1 MNDQAHNLRKL
12 VQSKYSSSSQI
23 RETVVNAS
31 MDMDVNDIRKSRIIA
46 ITSGKGG
53 VGKTNLTVN
62 LAIALSMLGKRVL
75 IIDADL
81 GMANV
86 DVILGTSSKYSLL
99 NLMEDDISIGDVI
112 SKGPCGITYLS
123 GGSGMEQ
130 LANLSYNEFEKITKK
145 LYSCEDFTDIILLD
159 TGAGLGRNVL
169 NFLVAA
175 DEVILVTTPEPTAM
189 TDAYAI
195 MKAFSVYSNNEMSLV
210 VNRVFDDDEGVAV
223 VNKLTATAGRF
234 LNLSITSLGEV
245 YEDRNLIKAVKAQK
259 PLLLAYPN
267 TISTKGIKAIAERIL
282 VGNHQMTKKGL
293 RAFLEKLMNFI
304 R

>member
-12 VQSKYSSSSQI
+12 VQSKYSLTGQAKEPASI
-23 RETVVNAS
+23 GNVNLDS
-31 MDMDVNDIRKSRIIA
+31 NIGRKSRIIA

-86 DVILGTSSKYSLL
+86 DVILGTRSKYNLLSLL
-99 NLMEDDISIGDVI
+99 GDDIHIGDVV
-112 SKGPCGITYLS
+112 SQGPYGIMYLS
-123 GGSGMEQ
+123 GGSGIEK

-175 DEVILVTTPEPTAM
+175 DEVILVTTPEPTSM

-195 MKAFSVYSNNEMSLV
+195 MKAFSVYSSNKMSLV
-210 VNRVFDDDEGVAV
+210 VNRVFDDGEGRSVT
-223 VNKLTATAGRF
+223 NKLTATAGRF
-234 LNLSITSLGEV
+234 LHLSITALGEI
-245 YEDRNLIKAVKAQK
+245 YEDRNLVRAVKAQK

-267 TISTKGIKAIAERIL
+267 TISAKGIKAIAGRIAS
-282 VGNHQMTKKGL
+282 GNQQITQKGL
-293 RAFLEKLMNFI
+293 QGFLEKLMGFL